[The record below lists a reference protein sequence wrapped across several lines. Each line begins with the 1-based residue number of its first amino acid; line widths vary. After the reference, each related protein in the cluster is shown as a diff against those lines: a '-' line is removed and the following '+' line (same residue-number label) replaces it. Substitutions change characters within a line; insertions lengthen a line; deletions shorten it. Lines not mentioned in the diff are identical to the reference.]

1 MSHRILRVKMV
12 GGSGMAPDG
21 RGSLRS
27 HNRKKK
33 RGSDAGQG
41 RPDAAEKSREAVGR
55 PVDQGGAGMV
65 RNTILMTCFI
75 FVVGGCASDGNK
87 MESSGGSSSTSGGGA
102 AVSSPTTSGGV
113 VADSGSMSSSQ
124 AAFESSS
131 INEPNTSKNRIAAG
145 VEEETLDTCLARI
158 PQDSTTGQK
167 MLAEQTCRRDFAPRR

>member
-1 MSHRILRVKMV
+1 
-12 GGSGMAPDG
+12 
-21 RGSLRS
+21 
-27 HNRKKK
+27 
-33 RGSDAGQG
+33 
-41 RPDAAEKSREAVGR
+41 
-55 PVDQGGAGMV
+55 MV

-75 FVVGGCASDGNK
+75 FVVGGCVSDGNK

-113 VADSGSMSSSQ
+113 VADSGSMSSSR
-124 AAFESSS
+124 AAVESSS